1 MKLKAKSTLLILS
14 TSFLLFGCGNT
25 PVEPPVVPV
34 VTGVTVSPSSITIDL
49 STSDSFDVTAV
60 VEGTNNPSQ
69 DVTWTIDSNI
79 ASINQNGHVSCFATG
94 EARITATSV
103 ANPSFSGYCD
113 LTIAESV
120 DVIDAT
126 KIYTTSNVSTFALNG
141 TRTIKTVLY
150 PNNAK
155 KNVKF
160 ISSDTDILSPDEN
173 GVVTGVGLGTA
184 TIVAYNDNN
193 ENNQLDEGEPKTHVV
208 YTIVNTD
215 TSKSI
220 SLPEEEQEVTIEV
233 DEILQFHPV
242 LNGTFSYI
250 SGYSDNEE
258 VCEVF
263 CDNTN
268 GRVVSQKIRGLKPGT
283 STVSL
288 YNGSYQG
295 ATCRVTVVD
304 KEDSSGKRASHIETK
319 RSVIN
324 MVVGET
330 KNLVKDY
337 DYTIYPSDTVDT
349 LTSVD
354 SSDISVATANY
365 RRITALKA
373 GSVTLTYSTSN
384 GKSVKQR
391 VVVTDPSISQTE
403 TFYDDYYGDLT
414 WENGADLKQKL
425 HDIIDDNATLIYDGN
440 WDSNRAAD
448 QDLYNYSEVDALYT
462 SSNYLKTEQN
472 TKWNREHS
480 IPATKMTALNTGA
493 TNYVGRATD
502 FHNLFAADKDDNS
515 SHGNRDFGFTDPTS
529 LGYVQREDCS
539 RQGDIFEPEQ
549 DEDKGKLARAIMY
562 MAVRY
567 NEVTP
572 LSFTEKNSKDQ
583 NVSFTVNQA
592 PVELVDDIVGYNR
605 FKFSDFDTPSGEGA
619 VMYANYLIDEVRAEP
634 DNSEATEDELKALAY
649 TKYLEDY
656 SPYSAGNLKDLLMW
670 NTFPVTLGEYQHN
683 ESVYTKVVP
692 AKEEGSTVQKAQGN
706 RNPFVD
712 YPELA
717 EYVFGSLQNQPGSL
731 KNLIPSYLALE
742 MNKDELHHYAFTGET
757 PSFEVGDELDVTKL
771 NIKAIKNDLSEMTLD
786 PTDLSVE
793 PHTFTED
800 DVASGYIANVT
811 TSKNNLSITVKVNS
825 DAPGADVTFDECTYH
840 FETST
845 KPQDLL
851 VDGTATFGDLQ
862 WTYESQN
869 SVSYASS
876 NGLKIGAANA
886 GAGTFT
892 LITKDSLNSI
902 NHFFM
907 KIYVPKELDY
917 TYDLFVGDTQVVD
930 SASLRRETAGF
941 VDPMPES
948 LVNSL
953 TGKVK
958 IVLKGLTS
966 YISLKGIAINYTK

>member
-1 MKLKAKSTLLILS
+1 MKLKSKKALLILS
-14 TSFLLFGCGNT
+14 TSFLLFGCGQ
-25 PVEPPVVPV
+25 
-34 VTGVTVSPSSITIDL
+34 
-49 STSDSFDVTAV
+49 
-60 VEGTNNPSQ
+60 NPSPTPPTPPGPGPTP
-69 DVTWTIDSNI
+69 DPEV
-79 ASINQNGHVSCFATG
+79 VL
-94 EARITATSV
+94 V
-103 ANPSFSGYCD
+103 
-113 LTIAESV
+113 
-120 DVIDAT
+120 DAT

-233 DEILQFHPV
+233 DEILEFHPV

-330 KNLVKDY
+330 KNLVKDD

-349 LTSVD
+349 LTTVD

-384 GKSVKQR
+384 GKSVRQR
-391 VVVTDPSISQTE
+391 VVITDPSISQTE

-414 WENGADLKQKL
+414 WEDGADLKQKL

-448 QDLYNYSEVDALYT
+448 QDLYNHSEVDALYT
-462 SSNYLKTEQN
+462 SDNYLKTEQN

-502 FHNLFAADKDDNS
+502 FHNLFAADGNDNS

-529 LGYVQREDCS
+529 LEYVQREDCS
-539 RQGDIFEPEQ
+539 RQGDVFEPEQ

-567 NEVTP
+567 DEITP
-572 LSFTEKNSKDQ
+572 LSFKEKNSA
-583 NVSFTVNQA
+583 NVNVDFTVNQA

-605 FKFSDFDTPSGEGA
+605 FKFSDFDAPSGDGA
-619 VMYANYLIDEVRAEP
+619 IMYANYLIDEVRE
-634 DNSEATEDELKALAY
+634 DNPEATDEELKQLAY
-649 TKYLEDY
+649 TKYLEYY

-670 NTFPVTLGEYQHN
+670 NTIPVTCGEYQHN
-683 ESVYTKVVP
+683 ESVYTKVVS
-692 AKEEGSTVQKAQGN
+692 AKEGGSTVQKAQGN

-731 KNLIPSYLALE
+731 ENLTPSYLALE

-757 PSFEVGDELDVTKL
+757 PTFEVGDELDVTKL

-800 DVASGYIANVT
+800 DVADGYVARVT
-811 TSKNNLSITVKVNS
+811 TSKNTLSIKVKVNS

-862 WTYESQN
+862 WTYESKN
-869 SVSYASS
+869 SVSYGSS
-876 NGLKIGAANA
+876 NGLKIGVSNA

-892 LITKDSLNSI
+892 LITKDSLNLV

>member
-1 MKLKAKSTLLILS
+1 MKLKNKKVLLILS
-14 TSFLLFGCGNT
+14 TSFLLFGCGNSGGSNPPT
-25 PVEPPVVPV
+25 PTPTPDPE
-34 VTGVTVSPSSITIDL
+34 ITL
-49 STSDSFDVTAV
+49 V
-60 VEGTNNPSQ
+60 
-69 DVTWTIDSNI
+69 
-79 ASINQNGHVSCFATG
+79 
-94 EARITATSV
+94 
-103 ANPSFSGYCD
+103 
-113 LTIAESV
+113 
-120 DVIDAT
+120 DAT

-141 TRTIKTVLY
+141 TRTIKPVLF

-160 ISSDTDILSPDEN
+160 ISSDPNVLSPDEN

-193 ENNQLDEGEPKTHVV
+193 ENNQYDEGEPKTHVV
-208 YTIVNTD
+208 YTIVNADSTK
-215 TSKSI
+215 TVT
-220 SLPEEEQEVTIEV
+220 LPESERNVTIEV
-233 DEILQFHPV
+233 DQVLELHPSV
-242 LNGTFSYI
+242 SSGITFLSA
-250 SGYSDNEE
+250 YSNNSD
-258 VCEVF
+258 VCEAIS
-263 CDNTN
+263 
-268 GRVVSQKIRGLKPGT
+268 VSTSLSKIKGVKAGT
-283 STVSL
+283 SVISIYSGTAEAKC
-288 YNGSYQG
+288 N
-295 ATCRVTVVD
+295 VTVIDKVD
-304 KEDSSGKRASHIETK
+304 DTGVRASHIEIEK
-319 RSVIN
+319 PVIN
-324 MVVGET
+324 LVVGEMRDIT
-330 KNLVKDY
+330 IGEM
-337 DYTIYPSDTVDT
+337 YTIYPTE
-349 LTSVD
+349 SVD
-354 SSDISVATANY
+354 HLNSVISNDTQIVSSNPHRMTAK
-365 RRITALKA
+365 KA
-373 GSVTLTYSTSN
+373 GSTYLTYETTN
-384 GKSVKQR
+384 GKTVKQR
-391 VVVTDPSISQTE
+391 VVVTDPSISQSE
-403 TFYDDYYGDLT
+403 TFYDNYYGDLT
-414 WENGADLKQKL
+414 WENGEDLKQKL
-425 HDIIDDNATLIYDGN
+425 HDLIDDNATLIYDGN

-529 LGYVQREDCS
+529 LEYVQREDCS

-549 DEDKGKLARAIMY
+549 DEDKGKLARAVMY

-567 NEVTP
+567 DEITP
-572 LSFTEKNSKDQ
+572 LSFKEKNSA
-583 NVSFTVNQA
+583 NVNVDFTVNQA
-592 PVELVDDIVGYNR
+592 PIELVDDNVGYNR
-605 FKFSDFDTPSGEGA
+605 LKFTDFDAPSGDGA
-619 VMYANYLIDEVRAEP
+619 IMYANYLIDEVRAEP

-670 NTFPVTLGEYQHN
+670 NTYPVTYGEYQHN
-683 ESVYTKVVP
+683 ESVYTKVVS
-692 AKEEGSTVQKAQGN
+692 AKEGGSTVQKAQGN

-731 KNLIPSYLALE
+731 KNLTPSYLALE

-869 SVSYASS
+869 SVTYASS

>member
-1 MKLKAKSTLLILS
+1 MKLKNKKVLLILS
-14 TSFLLFGCGNT
+14 TSFLLFGCGNSGGSNPPSPPT
-25 PVEPPVVPV
+25 PTPTPDPE
-34 VTGVTVSPSSITIDL
+34 ITL
-49 STSDSFDVTAV
+49 V
-60 VEGTNNPSQ
+60 
-69 DVTWTIDSNI
+69 
-79 ASINQNGHVSCFATG
+79 
-94 EARITATSV
+94 
-103 ANPSFSGYCD
+103 
-113 LTIAESV
+113 
-120 DVIDAT
+120 DAT

-141 TRTIKTVLY
+141 TRTIKPVLF

-155 KNVKF
+155 KNIKF
-160 ISSDTDILSPDEN
+160 TSSDTSVLSPDEN

-193 ENNQLDEGEPKTHVV
+193 ENDQYDEGEPKTHVV
-208 YTIVNTD
+208 YTIVNADSTK
-215 TSKSI
+215 TVT
-220 SLPEEEQEVTIEV
+220 LPENERNVTIEV
-233 DEILQFHPV
+233 DQVLELHPSV
-242 LNGTFSYI
+242 SGGITFLSA
-250 SGYSDNEE
+250 YSNNSD
-258 VCEVF
+258 VCEALS
-263 CDNTN
+263 
-268 GRVVSQKIRGLKPGT
+268 VSTSLSKIKGIKAGT
-283 STVSL
+283 SVISIYSGTAEAKC
-288 YNGSYQG
+288 N
-295 ATCRVTVVD
+295 VTVIDKVD
-304 KEDSSGKRASHIETK
+304 DTGVRASHIEIEK
-319 RSVIN
+319 PVIN
-324 MVVGET
+324 LVVGEMRDIT
-330 KNLVKDY
+330 KGEM
-337 DYTIYPSDTVDT
+337 YTIYPAESDDRLNSVISNDT
-349 LTSVD
+349 KIV
-354 SSDISVATANY
+354 SSNCHRMTAK
-365 RRITALKA
+365 KA
-373 GSVTLTYSTSN
+373 GSTYLTYETTN
-384 GKSVKQR
+384 GKTVKQR
-391 VVVTDPSISQTE
+391 VVVTDPSISQSE
-403 TFYDDYYGDLT
+403 TFYDNYYGDLT
-414 WENGADLKQKL
+414 WENGKDLKQKL
-425 HDIIDDNATLIYDGN
+425 HDLIADNATLIYDGN

-502 FHNLFAADKDDNS
+502 FHNLFAADKNDNS

-529 LGYVQREDCS
+529 LEYVQREDCS

-549 DEDKGKLARAIMY
+549 DEDKGKLARAVMY

-572 LSFTEKNSKDQ
+572 LSFKEKNSA
-583 NVSFTVNQA
+583 NVNVDFTVNQA
-592 PVELVDDIVGYNR
+592 PVELVDDNVGYNR
-605 FKFSDFDTPSGEGA
+605 LKFTDFDAPSGDGA
-619 VMYANYLIDEVRAEP
+619 IMYANYLINEVRE
-634 DNSEATEDELKALAY
+634 DNPEATDKELKELAY
-649 TKYLEDY
+649 EKYLEDY
-656 SPYSAGNLKDLLMW
+656 SPYSSGNLKDLLMW
-670 NTFPVTLGEYQHN
+670 NSYPVTLGEYQHN

-692 AKEEGSTVQKAQGN
+692 AKEEESTVQKAQGN

-717 EYVFGSLQNQPGSL
+717 EYVFGSLQNLPGSL
-731 KNLIPSYLALE
+731 KNLTPSYLALE

-757 PSFEVGDELDVTKL
+757 PSFKVGDELDVTKL

-793 PHTFTED
+793 PHTFTKD
-800 DVASGYIANVT
+800 DVASGYTANVT

-825 DAPGADVTFDECTYH
+825 DSPGADVTFDECTYH

-917 TYDLFVGDTQVVD
+917 TYDLFVGDTKVVD

>member
-1 MKLKAKSTLLILS
+1 MKLKNKKVLLILS
-14 TSFLLFGCGNT
+14 TSFLLFGCGNSGGSNPPT
-25 PVEPPVVPV
+25 PTPTPDPE
-34 VTGVTVSPSSITIDL
+34 ITL
-49 STSDSFDVTAV
+49 V
-60 VEGTNNPSQ
+60 
-69 DVTWTIDSNI
+69 
-79 ASINQNGHVSCFATG
+79 
-94 EARITATSV
+94 
-103 ANPSFSGYCD
+103 
-113 LTIAESV
+113 
-120 DVIDAT
+120 DAT

-141 TRTIKTVLY
+141 TRTIKPVLF

-160 ISSDTDILSPDEN
+160 ISSDPNVLSPDEN

-193 ENNQLDEGEPKTHVV
+193 ENNQYDEGEPKTHVV
-208 YTIVNTD
+208 YTIVNADSTK
-215 TSKSI
+215 TVT
-220 SLPEEEQEVTIEV
+220 LPESERNVTIEV
-233 DEILQFHPV
+233 DQVLELHPSV
-242 LNGTFSYI
+242 SSGITFLSA
-250 SGYSDNEE
+250 YSNNSD
-258 VCEVF
+258 VCEAIS
-263 CDNTN
+263 
-268 GRVVSQKIRGLKPGT
+268 VSTSLSKIKGVKAGT
-283 STVSL
+283 SVISIYSGTAEAKC
-288 YNGSYQG
+288 N
-295 ATCRVTVVD
+295 VTVIDKVD
-304 KEDSSGKRASHIETK
+304 DTGVRASHIEIEK
-319 RSVIN
+319 PVIN
-324 MVVGET
+324 LVVGEMRDIT
-330 KNLVKDY
+330 IGEM
-337 DYTIYPSDTVDT
+337 YTIYPTE
-349 LTSVD
+349 SVD
-354 SSDISVATANY
+354 HLNSVISNDTQIVSSNPHRMTAK
-365 RRITALKA
+365 KA
-373 GSVTLTYSTSN
+373 GSTYLTYETTN
-384 GKSVKQR
+384 GKTVKQR
-391 VVVTDPSISQTE
+391 VVVTDPSISQSE
-403 TFYDDYYGDLT
+403 TFYDNYYGDLT
-414 WENGADLKQKL
+414 WENGEDLKQKL
-425 HDIIDDNATLIYDGN
+425 HDLIDDNATLIYDGN

-529 LGYVQREDCS
+529 LEYVQREDCS

-549 DEDKGKLARAIMY
+549 DEDKGKLARAVMY

-567 NEVTP
+567 DEITP
-572 LSFTEKNSKDQ
+572 LSFKEKNSA
-583 NVSFTVNQA
+583 NVNVDFTVNQA
-592 PVELVDDIVGYNR
+592 PIELVDDNVGYNR
-605 FKFSDFDTPSGEGA
+605 LKFTDFDAPSGDGA
-619 VMYANYLIDEVRAEP
+619 IMYANYLIDEVRAEP

-670 NTFPVTLGEYQHN
+670 NTYPVTYGEYQHN
-683 ESVYTKVVP
+683 ESVYTKVVS
-692 AKEEGSTVQKAQGN
+692 AKEGGSTIQKAQGN

-757 PSFEVGDELDVTKL
+757 PTFDVGDELDVTKL
-771 NIKAIKNDLSEMTLD
+771 NIKAIKNDLSEMILD

-869 SVSYASS
+869 SVTYASS

>member
-1 MKLKAKSTLLILS
+1 MKLKNKKVLLILS
-14 TSFLLFGCGNT
+14 TSFLLFGCGNSGGSNPPT
-25 PVEPPVVPV
+25 PTPTPDPE
-34 VTGVTVSPSSITIDL
+34 ITL
-49 STSDSFDVTAV
+49 V
-60 VEGTNNPSQ
+60 
-69 DVTWTIDSNI
+69 
-79 ASINQNGHVSCFATG
+79 
-94 EARITATSV
+94 
-103 ANPSFSGYCD
+103 
-113 LTIAESV
+113 
-120 DVIDAT
+120 DAT

-141 TRTIKTVLY
+141 TRTIKPVLF

-160 ISSDTDILSPDEN
+160 ISSDPNVLSPDEN

-193 ENNQLDEGEPKTHVV
+193 ENNQYDEGEPKTHVV
-208 YTIVNTD
+208 YTIVNADSTK
-215 TSKSI
+215 TVT
-220 SLPEEEQEVTIEV
+220 LPESERNVTIEV
-233 DEILQFHPV
+233 DQVLELHPSV
-242 LNGTFSYI
+242 SSGITFLSA
-250 SGYSDNEE
+250 YSNNSD
-258 VCEVF
+258 VCEAIS
-263 CDNTN
+263 
-268 GRVVSQKIRGLKPGT
+268 VSTSLSKIKGVKAGT
-283 STVSL
+283 SVISIYSGTAEAKC
-288 YNGSYQG
+288 N
-295 ATCRVTVVD
+295 VTVIDKVD
-304 KEDSSGKRASHIETK
+304 DTGVRASHIEIEK
-319 RSVIN
+319 PVIN
-324 MVVGET
+324 LVVGEMRDIT
-330 KNLVKDY
+330 IGEM
-337 DYTIYPSDTVDT
+337 YTIYPTE
-349 LTSVD
+349 SVD
-354 SSDISVATANY
+354 HLNSVISNDTQIVSSNPHRMTAK
-365 RRITALKA
+365 KA
-373 GSVTLTYSTSN
+373 GSTYLTYETTN
-384 GKSVKQR
+384 GKTVKQR
-391 VVVTDPSISQTE
+391 VVVTDPSISQSE
-403 TFYDDYYGDLT
+403 TFYDNYYGDLT
-414 WENGADLKQKL
+414 WENGEDLKQKL
-425 HDIIDDNATLIYDGN
+425 HDLIDDNATLIYDGN

-448 QDLYNYSEVDALYT
+448 QDLYNHSEVDALYT

-529 LGYVQREDCS
+529 LEYVQREDCS

-549 DEDKGKLARAIMY
+549 DEDKGKLARAVMY

-567 NEVTP
+567 DEITP
-572 LSFTEKNSKDQ
+572 LSFKEKNSA
-583 NVSFTVNQA
+583 NVNVDFTVNQA
-592 PVELVDDIVGYNR
+592 PIELVDDNVGYNR
-605 FKFSDFDTPSGEGA
+605 LKFTDFDAPSGDGA
-619 VMYANYLIDEVRAEP
+619 IMYANYLIDEVRAEP

-670 NTFPVTLGEYQHN
+670 NTYPVTYGEYQHN
-683 ESVYTKVVP
+683 ESVYTKVVS
-692 AKEEGSTVQKAQGN
+692 AKEGGSTIQKAQGN

-731 KNLIPSYLALE
+731 KNLIPSYLTLE

-757 PSFEVGDELDVTKL
+757 PTFDVGDELDVTKL
-771 NIKAIKNDLSEMTLD
+771 NIKAIKNDLSEMILD

-869 SVSYASS
+869 SVTYASS

>member
-1 MKLKAKSTLLILS
+1 MKLKNKKVLLILS
-14 TSFLLFGCGNT
+14 TSFLLFGCGNSGGSNPPT
-25 PVEPPVVPV
+25 PTPTPDPE
-34 VTGVTVSPSSITIDL
+34 ITL
-49 STSDSFDVTAV
+49 V
-60 VEGTNNPSQ
+60 
-69 DVTWTIDSNI
+69 
-79 ASINQNGHVSCFATG
+79 
-94 EARITATSV
+94 
-103 ANPSFSGYCD
+103 
-113 LTIAESV
+113 
-120 DVIDAT
+120 DAT

-141 TRTIKTVLY
+141 TRTIKPVLF

-160 ISSDTDILSPDEN
+160 ISSDPNVLSPDEN

-193 ENNQLDEGEPKTHVV
+193 ENNQYDEGEPKTHVV

-220 SLPEEEQEVTIEV
+220 SLPSEEQEITIQV
-233 DEILQFHPV
+233 DEIVEFHPIIS
-242 LNGTFSYI
+242 GSFTYI
-250 SGYSDNEE
+250 SGYSDNAE
-258 VCEVF
+258 VCEVY
-263 CDNTN
+263 CDNDNET
-268 GRVVSQKIRGLKPGT
+268 RRPVSQKIRGIKPGT
-283 STVSL
+283 ATISL
-288 YNGSYQG
+288 YNSTYQG
-295 ATCRVTVVD
+295 ATCKVTVVD
-304 KEDSSGKRASHIETK
+304 KEDELGNKRASHIEVSK
-319 RSVIN
+319 PVIN
-324 MVVGET
+324 LVVGEMRD
-330 KNLVKDY
+330 LDY
-337 DYTIYPSDTVDT
+337 AIYPAGTVDS
-349 LTSVD
+349 LTSV
-354 SSDISVATANY
+354 SSSNPSVVSSNPKRMTAK
-365 RRITALKA
+365 KA
-373 GSVTLTYSTSN
+373 GSAYLTYETSN
-384 GKSVKQR
+384 GKKTTQR
-391 VVVTDPSISQTE
+391 VVVTDPSISQSE
-403 TFYDDYYGDLT
+403 TFYDNYYGDLT
-414 WENGADLKQKL
+414 WENSADLKNKL
-425 HDIIDDNATLIYDGN
+425 YNIIKDNATLIYDGN
-440 WDSNRAAD
+440 WESNRAAD
-448 QDLYNYSEVDALYT
+448 QDLYNHSEVDALYT
-462 SSNYLKTEQN
+462 SDNFLKTEQN

-480 IPATKMTALNTGA
+480 IPATKMTALSTAA

-502 FHNLFAADKDDNS
+502 FHNLFAADGNDNS

-529 LGYVQREDCS
+529 LGYIQREDCS

-549 DEDKGKLARAIMY
+549 DEDKGKLARAVMY

-572 LSFTEKNSKDQ
+572 LSFKEKNNAKV
-583 NVSFTVNQA
+583 NVDFTVNQA
-592 PVELVDDIVGYNR
+592 PVELVDDNVGYNR
-605 FKFSDFDTPSGEGA
+605 LQFTDFDAPDGDGA
-619 VMYANYLIDEVRAEP
+619 IMYVNYLIDEVKE
-634 DNSEATEDELKALAY
+634 DNPEATDEELKELAY

-670 NTFPVTLGEYQHN
+670 NTYPVTYGEYQHN

-731 KNLIPSYLALE
+731 KNLTPSYLTLE
-742 MNKDELHHYAFTGET
+742 MDKDELHHYAFTGET
-757 PSFEVGDELDVTKL
+757 PTFDVGDELDVTKL

-892 LITKDSLNSI
+892 LITKDSLNSV